1 MRYSA
6 RQAETTWYYKTA
18 MSETFD
24 IPPGEDR
31 RLRYGWTTGACA
43 TAAARAAYGALVT
56 GRFPDPVEIVL
67 PRGKRPR
74 FDLAATALK
83 DGCARAAI
91 VKDAGDDPDV
101 THGALIEAA
110 VRYAAPGSGVTFRAG
125 EGVGTVTRPGLPL
138 AVGEPA
144 INPAPR
150 RMIAEN
156 IAAARRAH
164 GGGEDVE
171 VTISV
176 EGGAALA
183 RKTWN
188 ERLGIVGGL
197 SILGT
202 TGVVVPYSCSAW
214 IHSIHRGIDVARAAT
229 LSHVAASTG
238 SVSEKAVAA
247 LYGLPLTALL
257 DMGDFVGA
265 TLKYLRIHPIPR
277 LTIAGGFGKLSKL
290 AAGHMDLHS
299 KRSQVDTG
307 FLARLAE
314 QTGAGAGIAQAIAD
328 EASAGAALRRAR
340 EEGIAIGDAVAA
352 AARAECLTLA
362 EGAFDVEILVYDRLG
377 APVGRAGFAGP

>member
-1 MRYSA
+1 MRREGIS
-6 RQAETTWYYKTA
+6 RYYKTA
-18 MSETFD
+18 VTETFD

-43 TAAARAAYGALVT
+43 TAAARAAYCALVT
-56 GRFPDPVEIVL
+56 ERFPDPVEIVL
-67 PRGKRPR
+67 PKGQRPT
-74 FDLAATALK
+74 FALASSALA
-83 DGCARAAI
+83 DGCARAAV

-110 VRYAAPGSGVTFRAG
+110 VRFGAPGSGVTFRAG
-125 EGVGTVTRPGLPL
+125 PGVGTVTRPGLPL

-150 RMIAEN
+150 RMIADN
-156 IAAARRAH
+156 IAEARAAL
-164 GGGEDVE
+164 GGAADVE

-176 EGGAALA
+176 QDGAALA
-183 RKTWN
+183 KRTWN

-202 TGVVVPYSCSAW
+202 TGIVVPYSCSAW
-214 IHSIHRGIDVARAAT
+214 IHSIQRGIDVARAAH

-238 SVSEKAVAA
+238 STSEKAVAA
-247 LYGLPLTALL
+247 LYGLPLIALL
-257 DMGDFVGA
+257 DMGDFVGG
-265 TLKYLRIHPIPR
+265 TLKYLRTHPVPR

-307 FLARLAE
+307 FLAKLAR
-314 QTGAGAGIAQAIAD
+314 QTGADAATADAIAG
-328 EASAGAALRRAR
+328 ETSAGAVLERAGND
-340 EEGIAIGDAVAA
+340 GIAIGDAVAA
-352 AARAECLTLA
+352 AARAECLKLA

-377 APVGRAGFAGP
+377 QPVGRVGFDAP